1 MSKLNITFERYIL
14 THLSNIIRKIE
25 QDKYY
30 NLFKYEVP
38 CMDVIKRIDFLMKER
53 NWSDYK
59 LATESGLSSST
70 IANIHRRNTVP
81 SIATL
86 EAICSAFGITLAQFF
101 TEETSTVQLN
111 KEQQNLFNVWVTLT
125 EHQKQIIYSLIKELK

>member
-1 MSKLNITFERYIL
+1 
-14 THLSNIIRKIE
+14 
-25 QDKYY
+25 
-30 NLFKYEVP
+30 
-38 CMDVIKRIDFLMKER
+38 MDVIKRIDTLMKER

-81 SIATL
+81 SISTL

-101 TEETSTVQLN
+101 TESTNTVQLN
-111 KEQQNLFNVWVTLT
+111 NEQQDLFHRWVSLT
-125 EHQKQIIYSLIKELK
+125 DTQKDLIYRMIKEMK

>member
-1 MSKLNITFERYIL
+1 
-14 THLSNIIRKIE
+14 
-25 QDKYY
+25 
-30 NLFKYEVP
+30 
-38 CMDVIKRIDFLMKER
+38 MDVIKRIDFLMKER

-59 LATESGLSSST
+59 LAMKSGLSSST

-101 TEETSTVQLN
+101 SEETSTIQLST
-111 KEQQNLFNVWVTLT
+111 EQQELFNVWVSLT
-125 EHQKQIIYSLIKELK
+125 EHQKQIICSLIKELK

>member
-1 MSKLNITFERYIL
+1 
-14 THLSNIIRKIE
+14 
-25 QDKYY
+25 
-30 NLFKYEVP
+30 
-38 CMDVIKRIDFLMKER
+38 MDVIKRIDFLMKER

-59 LATESGLSSST
+59 LAAESGLSSST

-101 TEETSTVQLN
+101 NEETAVVQLS
-111 KEQQNLFNVWVTLT
+111 KEQQELFNAWVSLT

>member
-1 MSKLNITFERYIL
+1 
-14 THLSNIIRKIE
+14 
-25 QDKYY
+25 
-30 NLFKYEVP
+30 
-38 CMDVIKRIDFLMKER
+38 MDVIKRIDFLMKER

-59 LATESGLSSST
+59 LAIESGLSSST

-101 TEETSTVQLN
+101 NEETSVVQLS
-111 KEQQNLFNVWVTLT
+111 KEQQELFNVWVSLT
-125 EHQKQIIYSLIKELK
+125 EHQKQIIYSLIKELR